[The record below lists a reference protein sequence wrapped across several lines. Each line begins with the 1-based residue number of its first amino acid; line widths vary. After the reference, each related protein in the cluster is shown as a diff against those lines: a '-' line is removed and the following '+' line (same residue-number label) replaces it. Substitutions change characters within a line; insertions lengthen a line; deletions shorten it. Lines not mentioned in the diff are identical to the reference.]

1 MADLSLIKRVF
12 AIERLPE
19 TFFKSELRDRFTE
32 DLYEMGAYKVK
43 RIGDST
49 RQRMFISFFEDN
61 RSDDDL
67 WDEIKTL
74 MKKHCLSN

>member
-19 TFFKSELRDRFTE
+19 NFFQDESRDRFFE
-32 DLYEMGAYKVK
+32 ALYEIGAYKVK
-43 RIGDST
+43 RVGDST
-49 RQRMFISFFEDN
+49 RQRMFVSFFEDN

-67 WDEIKTL
+67 WDEINAL
-74 MKKHCLSN
+74 MKKHKLSN

>member
-1 MADLSLIKRVF
+1 MAELSLIKRVF

-19 TFFKSELRDRFTE
+19 AFFQSELRDRFTD
-32 DLYEMGAYKVK
+32 DLYGLGAYKVK
-43 RIGDST
+43 RVGDST
-49 RQRMFISFFEDN
+49 RQRMFVSFFEDN

-67 WDEIKTL
+67 WDEIKIL